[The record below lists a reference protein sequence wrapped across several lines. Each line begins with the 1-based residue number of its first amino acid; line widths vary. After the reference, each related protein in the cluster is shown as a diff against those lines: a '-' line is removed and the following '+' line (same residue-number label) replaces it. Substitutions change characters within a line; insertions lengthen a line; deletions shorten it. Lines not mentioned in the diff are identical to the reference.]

1 MGGYGS
7 TRWGSVK
14 TRYAAEDCR
23 KLTIF
28 FLRPYL
34 QPGNYQ
40 TITWSRGGEK
50 ISSIGYWV
58 KGQDDTPETIN
69 LIYTITP
76 HNSGKPTDLDY
87 PVKLAMSDIYRGGR
101 RYWFICPAV
110 GCNRRVGCLYLAPN
124 SKYFVCRHC
133 NGLSY
138 KSRQD
143 GYGELSF
150 YRYLLPNM
158 PGLPQDMTPR
168 QLKRMLDYSGW
179 LP

>member
-23 KLTIF
+23 KLSIF

-34 QPGNYQ
+34 RPGNFN
-40 TITWSRGGEK
+40 TLTWSRGGEK
-50 ISSIGYWV
+50 IGSIGYWV

-69 LIYTITP
+69 LTYTRTP
-76 HNSGKPTDLDY
+76 QAGKPTDYDY
-87 PVKLAMSDIYRGGR
+87 PVRLATSEVYRGGR
-101 RYWFICPAV
+101 RYWFICPS
-110 GCNRRVGCLYLAPN
+110 CERRVGCLYLAPDGQL
-124 SKYFVCRHC
+124 FTCRHC

-143 GYGELSF
+143 GYGELGI
-150 YRYLLPNM
+150 YRLLLPTM
-158 PGLPQDMTPR
+158 QDKLPPGMTPR
-168 QLKRMLDYSGW
+168 DLKRLLDYSGW
-179 LP
+179 LG